1 MSNKQ
6 ETYVVKFKAQA
17 EGLDNIIKDI
27 AKIAQGG
34 DIKLTDS
41 MSKDLQKL
49 QTQAKLLMD
58 SLNGEL
64 SKESPNADILKSLH
78 NEFMQLT
85 SQAQKFGLTLSSL
98 VVPKDLQASL
108 EETTNSLKEQERQLR
123 NLKKQYSTA
132 TSKFTVGD
140 NGQLVPTAKAED
152 MAFNKAGGKR
162 LDTLGN
168 QYNGSN
174 QFQTAKQVEELRNK
188 LVEQNKTLAETD
200 EQYQKNA
207 QSIRELD
214 DFLTR
219 YKQKLNEVVQV
230 AKAKADETRQGI
242 VAQEEVVKGTK
253 AEIASI
259 QDKIR
264 AQAGEEASST
274 KIVELT
280 GKVAEV
286 RSDHS
291 DALQEEKDRQN
302 ALAQAEKE
310 AALQQKNTQKAL
322 DDATNSLDR
331 QNKSLNTNTTTFGR
345 AAKQVFTYGT
355 ALNIL
360 KRLYTETIKTITD
373 MDEALTGMAVVT
385 SMSREQT

>member
-132 TSKFTVGD
+132 TSKFTVSD

-188 LVEQNKTLAETD
+188 LIEQNKTLAETD

-219 YKQKLNEVVQV
+219 YKQKLNEVVQA
-230 AKAKADETRQGI
+230 AKTKADETRQGI
-242 VAQEEVVKGTK
+242 VAQEDVVKQTK
-253 AEIASI
+253 AEIAGI

-302 ALAQAEKE
+302 ALAQAEKD